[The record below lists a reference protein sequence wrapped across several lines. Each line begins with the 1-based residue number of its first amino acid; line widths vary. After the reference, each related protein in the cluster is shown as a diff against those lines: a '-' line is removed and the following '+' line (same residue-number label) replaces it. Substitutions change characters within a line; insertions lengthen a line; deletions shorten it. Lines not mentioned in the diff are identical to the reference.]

1 MKKIII
7 LIVFIFPL
15 VGCVPAVFVAGG
27 ATSTALGLGKAVIYD
42 QRAYRIINQGHNARS
57 IIQYCLNN
65 DPLLKG
71 KSHIT
76 ISIFKSAVL
85 LVGQA
90 EKPEIRDR
98 AYQIVKKLTHF
109 QHIYNQI
116 TIGSL
121 LSLVQRAADAWIT
134 TKVRTAMLLDISG
147 LHFSNFKVMT
157 ENEVV
162 YLMGIVSPRQA
173 AIAANIAS
181 QISGVKKVVK
191 VFEYK

>member
-15 VGCVPAVFVAGG
+15 VGFVPAVFVAGG

>member
-1 MKKIII
+1 MM
-7 LIVFIFPL
+7 FIFPL
-15 VGCVPAVFVAGG
+15 VGCVPAVFLAGG
-27 ATSTALGLGKAVIYD
+27 ATSAALGLGKAVIHD
-42 QRAYRIINQGHNARS
+42 QRAYRTINQGHNARS

-71 KSHIT
+71 RSHIT
-76 ISIFKSAVL
+76 ISVFKSAIL
-85 LVGQA
+85 LLGQA

-98 AYQIVKKLTHF
+98 AYQIVKKLTHS
-109 QHIYNQI
+109 QYIYNEI
-116 TIGSL
+116 TIESL

-134 TKVRTAMLLDISG
+134 TKVRTAMLDIAG

-157 ENEVV
+157 ENKVV
-162 YLMGIVSPRQA
+162 YLMGTASPRQA
-173 AIAANIAS
+173 AIATDIAS